1 MNWKHRL
8 LSLATATVVTTTCFA
23 QQTGTPL
30 GSTTAP
36 DAVFSYTK
44 KDKDLLEAPIFGQRA
59 YFTRHFGQLAPR
71 YELRLPA
78 KFVEYEV
85 DNKLEL
91 SLRSY
96 LQLVLANN
104 VDIDVQRLNVEIQRN
119 AITRAYAPFDPF
131 LTGSFN
137 SQRSVIPTT
146 SALEGA
152 ATLNQLSQPSNFSYN
167 QTLANGL

>member
-8 LSLATATVVTTTCFA
+8 LSLATATVVTTSSFA
-23 QQTGTPL
+23 QQAAAPL

-36 DAVFSYTK
+36 DSVFSYTK

-78 KFVEYEV
+78 KFVDYAV

-131 LTGSFN
+131 GRVARTITDGLQDARPGQPDPINRRRPSKKG
-137 SQRSVIPTT
+137 QGI
-146 SALEGA
+146 SATA
-152 ATLNQLSQPSNFSYN
+152 
-167 QTLANGL
+167 